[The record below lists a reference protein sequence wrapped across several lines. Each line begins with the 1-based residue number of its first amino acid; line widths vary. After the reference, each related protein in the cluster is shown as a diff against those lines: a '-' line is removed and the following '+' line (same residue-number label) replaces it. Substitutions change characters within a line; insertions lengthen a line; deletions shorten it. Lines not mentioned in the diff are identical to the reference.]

1 MRIKLLM
8 ARTTTSDRLRSVAA
22 VALIHIGL
30 GYALLYGLDV
40 RFTRAASDGLRVFDL
55 PQISPP
61 PPLEEPIPAP
71 MQSKTPEGAAAP
83 PGLKAEASPIVA
95 PVPRIVPVVPPPI
108 AVAALPAQGSAPTAG
123 ASDIAGPGPGAGG
136 EGAGTGSGGSGDGT
150 GGGGIVTRPRHLEG
164 RFRGSDYPRRA
175 GDAGAEGTVL
185 AHYDVGVDGRVSNCR
200 VVRSSGNVDLDE
212 TTCRLI
218 ERRFRYAPARDADGN
233 AVPDV
238 AGWEE
243 DWWIGPRRQRR

>member
-1 MRIKLLM
+1 MT
-8 ARTTTSDRLRSVAA
+8 RTTTPERLRSVAA
-22 VALIHIGL
+22 VALIHVGL

-55 PQISPP
+55 PQSPPP
-61 PPLEEPIPAP
+61 PPLEEPVPAP
-71 MQSKTPEGAAAP
+71 VQSKAPEGAAAP

-95 PVPRIVPVVPPPI
+95 PVPRIVLAVPPPI
-108 AVAALPAQGSAPTAG
+108 VVAALPAQGSAPTAG
-123 ASDIAGPGPGAGG
+123 AADIAGPGPGAGG
-136 EGAGTGSGGSGDGT
+136 EGAGTGSGGSGTGA
-150 GGGGIVTRPRHLEG
+150 GGGGLVTRARHLEG
-164 RFRGSDYPRRA
+164 RFRNSDYPRAA
-175 GDAGAEGTVL
+175 GEAGAQGTVL
-185 AHYDVGVDGRVSNCR
+185 AHYEVDVDGRVSGCR
-200 VVRSSGNVDLDE
+200 VVRSSGNAELDR

-243 DWWIGPRRQRR
+243 VWWIGSRRPPR

>member
-1 MRIKLLM
+1 MRQ
-8 ARTTTSDRLRSVAA
+8 TTTPERLRSATVA
-22 VALIHIGL
+22 ALIHVGL

-40 RFTRAASDGLRVFDL
+40 SFTPAASDGLSVFDL
-55 PQISPP
+55 PQVPPP
-61 PPLEEPIPAP
+61 PPLDEPVPAP
-71 MQSKTPEGAAAP
+71 LRSQAPEAAAAP
-83 PGLKAEASPIVA
+83 PGLKAEASPIAA
-95 PVPRIVPVVPPPI
+95 PVPRIVLVVPPPVT
-108 AVAALPAQGSAPTAG
+108 VAALPAQGSAPTAG
-123 ASDIAGPGPGAGG
+123 ATVIAGPGPGAGG
-136 EGAGTGSGGSGDGT
+136 AGVGTGSGGAGDGN

-164 RFRGSDYPRRA
+164 RFRGSDYPRGA

-200 VVRSSGNVDLDE
+200 VVRSSGNAELDQ

-218 ERRFRYAPARDADGN
+218 ERRFRYEPARDADGN

-243 DWWIGPRRQRR
+243 VWWIGPRRVRR